1 MKSVLRHRIN
11 TVFITLLV
19 CLIAMQCD
27 GNRQEPIN
35 KYFNIQEFIDKQ
47 VAVLQ
52 AQDAQLV
59 KALKID
65 GKSESQSITRLDS
78 VQWEKE
84 FKIVREHDI
93 NKPVLVDAYS
103 IEETVTE
110 DGRKHIVYIL
120 IDSSQSGILNMKI
133 SIDARGMVTSWKS
146 IFSEENILYS
156 NLREISMSFLPNREL
171 MSGYAIHGY
180 HKLMFSDTVYY
191 QLQSVINYEN

>member
-1 MKSVLRHRIN
+1 MKSVLQHRIN

-19 CLIAMQCD
+19 CLITMQCTGD
-27 GNRQEPIN
+27 RQEPIN

-59 KALKID
+59 KTLKID
-65 GKSESQSITRLDS
+65 GKSESQLIIRLDS

-110 DGRKHIVYIL
+110 DGYKHIVYML
-120 IDSSQSGILNMKI
+120 IDNSQSGILNMEI
-133 SIDARGMVTSWKS
+133 NIDARGMVTSWKS
-146 IFSEENILYS
+146 IFSEENVLYS

>member
-1 MKSVLRHRIN
+1 MKSVLQHKIN

-19 CLIAMQCD
+19 CLITMQCTGD
-27 GNRQEPIN
+27 RQESIN

-52 AQDAQLV
+52 TQDAQLV
-59 KALKID
+59 KTLKID

-84 FKIVREHDI
+84 FRIVREHDI
-93 NKPVLVDAYS
+93 NKPVLFDAYS

-110 DGRKHIVYIL
+110 DGYKHIVYML
-120 IDSSQSGILNMKI
+120 IDNSQSGILNMEI
-133 SIDARGMVTSWKS
+133 NIDARGMVTSWKS
-146 IFSEENILYS
+146 IFSEENVLYS

>member
-1 MKSVLRHRIN
+1 MKSVLQHRIN

-19 CLIAMQCD
+19 CLITMQCTGD
-27 GNRQEPIN
+27 RQESIN
-35 KYFNIQEFIDKQ
+35 KYFNIQKFIDKQ

-52 AQDAQLV
+52 TQDAQLV
-59 KALKID
+59 KTLKID
-65 GKSESQSITRLDS
+65 GNSESQSITRLDS

-110 DGRKHIVYIL
+110 DGYKHIVYML
-120 IDSSQSGILNMKI
+120 IDNSQSGILNMEI
-133 SIDARGMVTSWKS
+133 NIDARGMVTSWKS
-146 IFSEENILYS
+146 IYNEENVLYS
-156 NLREISMSFLPNREL
+156 NLREISMSFLSNREL

>member
-1 MKSVLRHRIN
+1 MKSVFQHKIN

-19 CLIAMQCD
+19 CLITMQCTGD
-27 GNRQEPIN
+27 RQESIN

-52 AQDAQLV
+52 TQDAQLV
-59 KALKID
+59 KTRKID

-84 FKIVREHDI
+84 FRIVREHDI
-93 NKPVLVDAYS
+93 NKPVLFDAYS

-110 DGRKHIVYIL
+110 DGYKHIVYML
-120 IDSSQSGILNMKI
+120 IDNSQSGILNMEI
-133 SIDARGMVTSWKS
+133 NIDARGMVTSWKS
-146 IFSEENILYS
+146 IFSEENVLYS
-156 NLREISMSFLPNREL
+156 NLREISMIFLPNREL